1 MLLGLF
7 IASEQMHVFMS
18 LKVSSNDNRA
28 ATTQLTFTC
37 LKSAIETLEKRAKYA
52 QSQQEKQSNVYGRHS
67 CVNFEH
73 ISHLVDFEQVNV
85 N

>member
-18 LKVSSNDNRA
+18 LKVSGNDNRA
-28 ATTQLTFTC
+28 TTTQLTFTS
-37 LKSAIETLEKRAKYA
+37 LKSGIETLEKRAKYA
-52 QSQQEKQSNVYGRHS
+52 QSQQEKQNNVYGRYS

-73 ISHLVDFEQVNV
+73 ISHLADF
-85 N
+85 